1 MTFES
6 ADCKG
11 TPKPAAIG
19 EMRITVVRNGKE
31 SLWHPA
37 PMPNAGKF
45 AQAEYD
51 DSGWRTI
58 PVPANWE
65 MHGFS
70 TATFNQPDDAVG
82 LYRRWVEVPAHL
94 AKKNRF
100 VVRVAGD
107 SMEPA
112 LPIGSL
118 AIFEYHRT
126 PRRDPEIVIAN
137 LPEFG
142 PGETG
147 TEAVKRI
154 TQDAGCWI
162 FQSDNPLYQ
171 PIRVSKNVI
180 AHPILGTM
188 VEVLK

>member
-1 MTFES
+1 MHCGEE
-6 ADCKG
+6 
-11 TPKPAAIG
+11 PAEFAAAKIIPFPEVG
-19 EMRITVVRNGKE
+19 SGAFKTHLPLVG
-31 SLWHPA
+31 SLA
-37 PMPNAGKF
+37 AGRPF
-45 AQAEYD
+45 
-51 DSGWRTI
+51 
-58 PVPANWE
+58 
-65 MHGFS
+65 HGLETGS
-70 TATFNQPDDAVG
+70 LDASEE
-82 LYRRWVEVPAHL
+82 LDWVEVPAHL

-154 TQDAGCWI
+154 TQDAGHWI